1 MNKLVVLLRK
11 SVPGRGTNGK
21 YKGPEAQSWLVS
33 GTAKSLCGWSGLKG
47 ERVVEYDIIVK
58 EPGHIQKWPSTF

>member
-1 MNKLVVLLRK
+1 MWFSCRRVFQAEEQTVSTKGLR
-11 SVPGRGTNGK
+11 
-21 YKGPEAQSWLVS
+21 QSWLVS

-47 ERVVEYDIIVK
+47 ERVVEYDIIELK